1 MVSDEDGHAR
11 KFYGRRRGRRL
22 RPWREQLFDE
32 ALPRYGL
39 SFPEGWADDESPLDP
54 AALFGEP
61 VDALWIEV
69 GFGGGEHLAA
79 QAKAHAQARF
89 IGFEPFVNGVASLLR
104 YLEEDHLGNVRVH
117 ADDARPVLERLPDAS
132 VDRFFLLFP
141 DPWPK
146 KRHHFRRFIQPETM
160 ALLAR
165 LLKDGAELRIASD
178 DMGVA
183 RWMLAHVTEHP
194 AFEWLARRPG
204 DWREPPADW
213 VQTRYEGKALAQGR
227 QPVYLRFRR
236 RPRGQ
241 DVG

>member
-1 MVSDEDGHAR
+1 MASDEDGHAR

-39 SFPEGWADDESPLDP
+39 PLPEEDAAAPLDP

-104 YLEEDHLGNVRVH
+104 HLEEARLGNVRVH

>member
-1 MVSDEDGHAR
+1 MSSEEGGRVL

-22 RPWREQLFDE
+22 RPWRERLFDE
-32 ALPRYGL
+32 ALPRYAL
-39 SFPEGWADDESPLDP
+39 SLPADDAAPLDP
-54 AALFGEP
+54 DALFGAP
-61 VDALWIEV
+61 VVALWIEV

-79 QAKAHAQARF
+79 QASRHPNVSF

-104 YLEEDHLGNVRVH
+104 YLEEGRLGNVRVH

-146 KRHHFRRFIQPETM
+146 KRHHFRRFIQPETVE
-160 ALLAR
+160 LLAR

-194 AFEWLARRPG
+194 DLEWLARRPA
-204 DWREPPADW
+204 DWRVPPPDW

-227 QPVYLRFRR
+227 RPVYLRFRR
-236 RPRGQ
+236 RPRMAS
-241 DVG
+241 VG

>member
-1 MVSDEDGHAR
+1 MSSEEDGRAR

-32 ALPRYGL
+32 ALPNYAL
-39 SFPEGWADDESPLDP
+39 SLPADDTDALDP
-54 AALFGEP
+54 AALFGAP
-61 VDALWIEV
+61 VEALWIEV

-79 QAKAHAQARF
+79 QAKAHPGTGF

-104 YLEEDHLGNVRVH
+104 YLEEGQLGNVRVH
-117 ADDARPVLERLPDAS
+117 ADDARPVLERLPEAS

-146 KRHHFRRFIQPETM
+146 KRHHFRRFIQPETV
-160 ALLAR
+160 ALLSR
-165 LLKDGAELRIASD
+165 LLKDGTELRIASD

-194 AFEWLARRPG
+194 DFEWLARRPA
-204 DWREPPADW
+204 DWRDPPDDW

-227 QPVYLRFRR
+227 RPVYLRFRR
-236 RPRGQ
+236 RPRGPA
-241 DVG
+241 VG

>member
-39 SFPEGWADDESPLDP
+39 PLPEEDATAPLDP

-104 YLEEDHLGNVRVH
+104 HL
-117 ADDARPVLERLPDAS
+117 
-132 VDRFFLLFP
+132 
-141 DPWPK
+141 
-146 KRHHFRRFIQPETM
+146 
-160 ALLAR
+160 
-165 LLKDGAELRIASD
+165 
-178 DMGVA
+178 
-183 RWMLAHVTEHP
+183 
-194 AFEWLARRPG
+194 
-204 DWREPPADW
+204 
-213 VQTRYEGKALAQGR
+213 
-227 QPVYLRFRR
+227 
-236 RPRGQ
+236 
-241 DVG
+241 

>member
-1 MVSDEDGHAR
+1 MSSDEDGRAR

-32 ALPRYGL
+32 ALPRHSL
-39 SFPEGWADDESPLDP
+39 ILPEGAAALDP
-54 AALFGEP
+54 AALFGAP
-61 VDALWIEV
+61 ADALWIEV

-79 QAKAHAQARF
+79 QAKAHPGTSF

-104 YLEEDHLGNVRVH
+104 HLEEGQLGNVRVH

-146 KRHHFRRFIQPETM
+146 KRHHFRRFIQPETVG
-160 ALLAR
+160 LLAR

-194 AFEWLARRPG
+194 DFEWLARRPA
-204 DWREPPADW
+204 DWRDPPADW

-227 QPVYLRFRR
+227 RPVYLRFRR
-236 RPRGQ
+236 RPRGPAI
-241 DVG
+241 G